1 MPGKTLNKQMNKEEF
16 QVNEGLGLLSP
27 SSSSLTALQC
37 SINKRVPWG
46 PKRTFAACG
55 GAGSCAYCHRRL
67 VWLCCLC
74 LSSKECQFTLSSVHL
89 VTSAVALSQH
99 VMGAGTQHL
108 WPKLEPISRSTLT
121 KWKQHLL
128 LLPVAHHQ
136 SPAHPALLPA
146 SPRFT
151 AKKAGG
157 IRTKDVSSDDHQPP
171 NDRDISATAHFTGT
185 TAHLFLK
192 REIQDPTAMKDGTAQ
207 PEWGRCGHWAGH
219 RHLVTT
225 LFPWLP

>member
-16 QVNEGLGLLSP
+16 QVNEGAGLLSP
-27 SSSSLTALQC
+27 SSPSLTALQC
-37 SINKRVPWG
+37 SINRRVPWG

-55 GAGSCAYCHRRL
+55 GAGSCADCHRRL

-108 WPKLEPISRSTLT
+108 WPRLEPISRSTLT
-121 KWKQHLL
+121 KWKRHLL

-151 AKKAGG
+151 AEKAGG

-192 REIQDPTAMKDGTAQ
+192 REIQDPTAMKDGAAL